1 MSNGNNDY
9 EDTIR
14 RRGQYSEHILAETSG
29 KMSAGD
35 DSWGR
40 SRYNVRSNDIS
51 EDLHESLVE
60 KAEVLEN
67 VIKECAPIVIREWK
81 EFESAWMSLFF
92 PGGPKGAPGGGPP
105 APENTLYPLVHALT
119 QETGPKSLFSYH
131 LGRDLGGSYA
141 GYTADNADDQ
151 YEAIGDALKASHG
164 LDLSKTMAHP
174 LRIASRVSDTAMG
187 LLTLFKT
194 LTPMLSPDRNTT
206 IFMDADDFA
215 PFLAGAGGVT
225 DEMLAKLSDRLLATR
240 WYLTEIE
247 FGQLHAGGLTDVKN
261 TINATAGGSQNT
273 YNDTTPPFV
282 STSKVRKIRKDKP
295 DEFGK
300 LYTGGYAGELNISE
314 QRMDYSDG
322 TGATMERDEYG
333 NIVIVGG
340 RAAVSVASKEGHYI
354 YPRASDLYS
363 GNYTDNDRGKYYFSE
378 FYWDAQLARAR
389 HSYQEGKFN
398 KKAQYVNMSA
408 EEVKEWELAEGGQ
421 RNEFEESKRVTLG
434 LLQRR
439 AKHFVQ
445 SLEEQHAAGKL
456 TASDWN
462 GRLSGN
468 DLGYYATT
476 GTTLNTTIIDGFRR
490 MNVQIGKLVAAR
502 DAMADC
508 VYKMWDMC
516 DQMMK
521 AHKDASQS
529 AGVHTIVGDYLD
541 TAFNYSPE
549 EREANRL
556 DAEDIAE
563 NGLQRGL
570 DAVFL
575 DAEKLIYREQCFLLS
590 YIQQIAA
597 WKKSNRDS
605 AVPVPAA
612 AIANASVAAPGGAP
626 APGPATNS
634 TLTTVSA
641 RGYKRLPYQATAL
654 NPDKTIANA
663 SLLVD
668 GDPYGFLNKLIQSP
682 NQKALFNLENHQLS
696 ALQPMI
702 RLFKIEYDAEGN
714 ERQYEIHFDS
724 NANNIA
730 SALQNKKQRGFGVG
744 IKSFNFSYEGT
755 NPFAVK
761 KSIKAQ
767 LNIFANTFTELFA
780 QRGAYRYIDL
790 ALKTGGGGS
799 EGEPCQTDNA
809 SQVSLNKIQN
819 ENLSKL
825 NFRLKAVV
833 GWAPQGQTVG
843 AGGVLGS
850 QLRNAIYESYAT
862 LELTPTIHNF
872 EFDEM
877 GRVNFQI
884 NYLAYIE
891 DYFDDTSFNIFTH
904 PDLAESRLEREL
916 EIDYFSGRCDAAQIS
931 LLKKSFADDIRAER
945 HRSLS
950 HLINTI
956 IRSRK
961 IYYIKLPYEDIKQ
974 FLTKGP
980 FAEYEHSQN
989 FDELINDYSDT
1000 AALQTSIRESL
1011 STFKDLIS
1019 PDDDP
1024 EADAKDEG
1032 NLIAA
1037 ALLSG
1042 LDSESE
1048 SLPFIFVS
1056 ELIDM
1061 IMDNLETELRA
1072 QEHSLAQLTQGKG
1085 PVIRHRASRAPRVG
1099 HTLTEGAA
1107 ADSGTEQ
1114 VDFNQCR
1121 RLLELKRIK
1130 ANIQQLKKMR
1140 VLLGPVEFVNPA
1152 RGGESIFVNLGDIP
1166 LSVRYFMEWI
1176 SEKMLNKEQSV
1187 YSLTKFLNDL
1197 FNSIIRNFL
1206 NNDTCFSYSIAQKT
1220 RVNQAVITSYPG
1232 SPNPQV
1238 DEITKY
1244 INSITQPGIR
1254 EPKRAHISSL
1264 YARSQP
1270 IFRTSGIPGT
1280 PIAQRSV
1287 AEEMNYF
1294 VYFAGRT
1301 APTEFMNGNRQ
1312 QDESRGIF
1320 HYLLGRDRGMIKNIS
1335 LSKTDS
1341 KGLAEVRFEQ
1351 DGYDGLKQLRVV
1363 YDVLIDTYADVKTY
1377 PGTYLFVNPQGFDP
1391 NSSLIACHE
1400 SNLTQYGIGGYFMIW
1415 KSEHSFGPGEASTKI
1430 HAKWVNQV
1438 ESEDCTIQSRGDDND
1453 QPDGTNCGSARAERF
1468 RSAER
1473 ERMAEE
1479 HDISLEEA
1487 DEMLEQE
1494 YPT

>member
-14 RRGQYSEHILAETSG
+14 RRGQYSTTIGAEISG

-35 DSWGR
+35 DAWGR

-105 APENTLYPLVHALT
+105 APENTLYPLVHAFVK
-119 QETGPKSLFSYH
+119 ESGPGANFSYH

-141 GYTADNADDQ
+141 GYTAGNTVAS
-151 YEAIGDALKASHG
+151 YAAIGDAVKANVQSLSSKVPLKV
-164 LDLSKTMAHP
+164 
-174 LRIASRVSDTAMG
+174 ASRASDTAMG

-225 DEMLAKLSDRLLATR
+225 DETLRSLSDRLLATR
-240 WYLTEIE
+240 WFLTEIE
-247 FGQLHAGGLTDVKN
+247 FGQLHAGGLITVEN
-261 TINATAGGSQNT
+261 TVNATAGGSENT

-282 STSKVRKIRKDKP
+282 STPEAQRIHKGEQTKYGDVGDV
-295 DEFGK
+295 
-300 LYTGGYAGELNISE
+300 YTHNYAGELNISE
-314 QRMDYSDG
+314 QRMDYSAG
-322 TGATMERDEYG
+322 TGAHMENDEYG
-333 NIVIVGG
+333 NVVIVGG
-340 RAAVSVASKEGHYI
+340 RPAVSVASQEGHYI

-363 GNYTDNDRGKYYFSE
+363 GNYTDGDTAKYYFSE

-389 HSYQEGKFN
+389 HSYQAGKYGN
-398 KKAQYVNMSA
+398 NNNLENMSI
-408 EEVKEWELAEGGQ
+408 EEIEEWELAEGGK
-421 RNEFEESKRVTLG
+421 RNEFEERHRVTLG
-434 LLQRR
+434 VLQSRVNS
-439 AKHFVQ
+439 FVQ
-445 SLEEQHAAGKL
+445 SLEAQHAAGKL
-456 TASDWN
+456 TTNDWN
-462 GRLSGN
+462 GWLSGN
-468 DLGYYATT
+468 DLSIYTAE
-476 GTTLNTTIIDGFRR
+476 GTTLNTTIIDGFSR
-490 MNVQIGKLVAAR
+490 MKIQIGKLVAAR

-508 VYKMWDMC
+508 IYKMWDMC

-529 AGVHTIVGDYLD
+529 AGVHTVVGDYLD
-541 TAFNYSPE
+541 TAFNYGKE
-549 EREANRL
+549 DRDANRA

-590 YIQQIAA
+590 YIQQISA
-597 WKKSNRDS
+597 WKKVNRDS
-605 AVPVPAA
+605 AVPSTPAGA
-612 AIANASVAAPGGAP
+612 APNASVATPGASP
-626 APGPATNS
+626 SPGPATSS
-634 TLTTVSA
+634 TLNTVSA
-641 RGYKRLPYQATAL
+641 RGYKRLPYQATSL
-654 NPDKTIANA
+654 NPDKTIANS

-714 ERQYEIHFDS
+714 ERQHEIHFDS

-730 SALQNKKQRGFGVG
+730 AALKNKKQRGFGVG
-744 IKSFNFSYEGT
+744 IKSFDFSYEGT

-767 LNIFANTFTELFA
+767 LNIFANTFTELFE

-790 ALKTGGGGS
+790 ALKTGGASS

-843 AGGVLGS
+843 SGGVLGS
-850 QLRNAIYESYAT
+850 ELRNAIYESYAT
-862 LELTPTIHNF
+862 LELTPTVHHF

-961 IYYIKLPYEDIKQ
+961 IYYIKLPYDDIRQ

-1000 AALQTSIRESL
+1000 AALQTSIRASL
-1011 STFKDLIS
+1011 STFKGLIA
-1019 PDDDP
+1019 PDDP
-1024 EADAKDEG
+1024 EADAEDEG

-1061 IMDNLETELRA
+1061 IMENLETELHA
-1072 QEHSLAQLTQGKG
+1072 QEHSLAQLTQGEG
-1085 PVIRHRASRAPRVG
+1085 PVIRHRATRAPRVG

-1121 RLLELKRIK
+1121 RLLELKRVK

-1152 RGGESIFVNLGDIP
+1152 RGAESIFVNLGDIP
-1166 LSVRYFMEWI
+1166 LSMRYFMEWI

-1264 YARSQP
+1264 YTRSQP
-1270 IFRTSGIPGT
+1270 ILRTSGIPGT

-1301 APTEFMNGNRQ
+1301 APTEFMNGNKQ

-1415 KSEHSFGPGEASTKI
+1415 KSEHSFGPGQASTKI

-1438 ESEDCTIQSRGDDND
+1438 EAEDCTIQSRGDDSA
-1453 QPDGTNCGSARAERF
+1453 QPDGTNCGSARTERF

-1479 HDISLEEA
+1479 HDISMEEA